1 MNEILQAIPHRPP
14 FLFLDKIIEVTDSSL
29 KAVKKISKS
38 EPFFQG
44 HYPDFPVTPGVLL
57 CESIFQA
64 AAVLI
69 SKTEDLAADV
79 VPVLT
84 RISGAKFKQ
93 MVFPDD
99 TIEIQ
104 AILLEKVSNA
114 FFFKGTVR
122 VHGKLAV
129 RIEFACSSAKKG
141 AMQ

>member
-1 MNEILQAIPHRPP
+1 MKEILQAIPHRPP
-14 FLFLDKIIEVTDSSL
+14 FLFLDKIIEITDSSL

-38 EPFFQG
+38 EAFFQG

-57 CESIFQA
+57 CESVFQA

-69 SKTEDLAADV
+69 AKTENLTADV

-84 RISGAKFKQ
+84 RINGAKFKQ

-104 AILLEKVSNA
+104 AELVEKVSNA
-114 FFFKGTVR
+114 FFFRGTVKVR
-122 VHGKLAV
+122 GKIAV
-129 RIEFACSSAKKG
+129 RIEFACSSAPKKAFG
-141 AMQ
+141 